1 MGEAHVVSDPS
12 LVDRLERERR
22 LVAEA
27 QAGNLD
33 AMRPIFDAYA
43 SPLYATVIL
52 PRVGDAASAE
62 DVLRETF
69 IQAIEKLAQFRWTG
83 TSIYAWLRQIAIHKA
98 YDLHRKTKRTAALID
113 SLRNEVPTASGRDDL
128 ADAML
133 IAAEEMTLNRRRIDL
148 ALDELHPRYRQA
160 IELRLIDELPRE
172 ECARRLEVSTA
183 TFDVVLFRAVRAF
196 RKHFG
201 ERAATPPSAASTTSA
216 ARPRKA
222 GRRAG
227 SDTGGEHR

>member
-1 MGEAHVVSDPS
+1 MREANVVSDPA

-22 LVAEA
+22 LVEEA

-52 PRVGDAASAE
+52 PRVGDAATAE

-69 IQAIEKLAQFRWTG
+69 IQAIEKLEQFRWTG

-98 YDLHRKTKRTAALID
+98 YDLHRKSKRTAALID
-113 SLRNEVPTASGRDDL
+113 TLRNEVPTASERDDL

-133 IAAEEMTLNRRRIDL
+133 IAAEEMTINRRRIDV
-148 ALDELHPRYRQA
+148 ALDALHARYRKA

-172 ECARRLEVSTA
+172 ECARRLEITTA

-201 ERAATPPSAASTTSA
+201 ERAGAAPATATTAESAATPSLTG
-216 ARPRKA
+216 KK
-222 GRRAG
+222 RR
-227 SDTGGEHR
+227 